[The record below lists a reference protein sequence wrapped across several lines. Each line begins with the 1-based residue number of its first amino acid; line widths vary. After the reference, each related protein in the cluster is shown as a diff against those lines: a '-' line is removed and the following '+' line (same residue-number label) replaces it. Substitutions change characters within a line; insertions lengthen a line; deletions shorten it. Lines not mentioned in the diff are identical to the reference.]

1 MNQEVWEIMKK
12 YYLAWWNNAFLD
24 RIPLWVTAPRDG
36 PEFREILSGKQ
47 LWIRKEERFNC
58 EKVVQYASKILKATF
73 YGGLAFPCYFPNFGT
88 DVFSA
93 YLGAEIEFSELFPPV
108 ATGPSFTQEGVIPVS
123 WAKWGHPVL
132 KDYEDLS
139 QLRIHEE
146 NIYWQKTKEFVRYA
160 LEFAQGEFLV
170 GATDIHPSMD
180 SLAVLRGSPQNL
192 CFDLVENPQGVKKA
206 MVLLW
211 EAWLRV
217 YEETYYSLVKD
228 KQEGTT
234 AWINLWAPGKFYPV
248 ENDLSLMI
256 STEMYREFFLEEL
269 ENEIHYLDYSIYHLD
284 GKGALHHLDMIL
296 DIPKLNAIQWVAGAG
311 EGVEGV
317 AKWIPLYQKIQS
329 RKKAIIVYCNPEEV
343 ELVVRSLRPEGLLIS
358 VNCES
363 EREARELLGLYG
375 WDGIY
380 WWGT

>member
-1 MNQEVWEIMKK
+1 MNQEVWETIKR
-12 YYLAWWNNAFLD
+12 YYLYWWNNSFLD
-24 RIPLWVTAPRDG
+24 RIPLWVSAPQDT
-36 PEFREILSGKQ
+36 PEAREILFGKS
-47 LWIRKEERFNC
+47 LWIRQEERFEV
-58 EKVVQYASKILKATF
+58 EKVVQNARKILQATF

-93 YLGAEIEFSELFPPV
+93 YLGAEIEFSEVFPPV
-108 ATGPSFTQEGVIPVS
+108 VTGPSLTQDDVIPVS

-132 KDYEDLS
+132 TDYSDLS
-139 QLRIHEE
+139 RLRIAED
-146 NIYWQKTKEFVRYA
+146 NIYWQKTKEFVKYA
-160 LEFAQGEFLV
+160 VEVARGEFLV

-192 CFDLVENPQGVKKA
+192 CLDLVENPEGVKKA

-217 YEETYYSLVKD
+217 YEETYYDLVRD

-269 ENEIHYLDYSIYHLD
+269 ENEIRYLDYSIYHLD
-284 GKGALHHLDMIL
+284 GAGALHHLDMIL
-296 DIPKLNAIQWVAGAG
+296 DIPKLNAIQWVAGAA
-311 EGVEGV
+311 ESASGV

-329 RKKAIIVYCNPEEV
+329 RGKAIIVYCAPEEV
-343 ELVVRSLRPEGLLIS
+343 NLVVEALRPEGLLIS
-358 VNCES
+358 VNCRS
-363 EREARELLGLYG
+363 EKEARELLAQYG
-375 WDGIY
+375 WERCL
-380 WWGT
+380 WWS

>member
-1 MNQEVWEIMKK
+1 
-12 YYLAWWNNAFLD
+12 
-24 RIPLWVTAPRDG
+24 
-36 PEFREILSGKQ
+36 
-47 LWIRKEERFNC
+47 
-58 EKVVQYASKILKATF
+58 
-73 YGGLAFPCYFPNFGT
+73 
-88 DVFSA
+88 
-93 YLGAEIEFSELFPPV
+93 
-108 ATGPSFTQEGVIPVS
+108 
-123 WAKWGHPVL
+123 
-132 KDYEDLS
+132 
-139 QLRIHEE
+139 
-146 NIYWQKTKEFVRYA
+146 
-160 LEFAQGEFLV
+160 
-170 GATDIHPSMD
+170 
-180 SLAVLRGSPQNL
+180 
-192 CFDLVENPQGVKKA
+192 
-206 MVLLW
+206 
-211 EAWLRV
+211 
-217 YEETYYSLVKD
+217 
-228 KQEGTT
+228 
-234 AWINLWAPGKFYPV
+234 
-248 ENDLSLMI
+248 MI